1 MKQKGQAAVEFAFVA
16 PMLIFLLLAV
26 LYLGITFMDYIQYS
40 NAARAA
46 ARDLSI
52 QVDATTTNPSKSR
65 DALATKINNQDSTA
79 IKNYASPMTKLYSAY
94 WDVMFLKADGTE
106 TSESANG
113 VEVQVTIS
121 FERGDLPLAI
131 EKLHLLPR
139 ELKPIRYKMRMELQK

>member
-46 ARDLSI
+46 ARDISLHVETAESTS
-52 QVDATTTNPSKSR
+52 DLR
-65 DALATKINNQDSTA
+65 DALATRINNQDSA
-79 IKNYASPMTKLYSAY
+79 ALKNYVSPLTSLYSAY
-94 WDVMFLKADGTE
+94 WDVMFLDKNGKE
-106 TSESANG
+106 TSEAANG

-121 FERGDLPLAI
+121 FEREDLPLAI
-131 EKLHLLPR
+131 EKLNLLPR
-139 ELKPIRYKMRMELQK
+139 ELKPIRYKMRMELQN